1 MISSVVTSQIKPLWT
16 LNTQIVQLDIVFK
29 FVVKVDLN
37 IEGNVLRELHNVG
50 EFPASLKESSDG
62 ISTLIGQSISCCVF
76 NLTTIV
82 ALVTILSY

>member
-16 LNTQIVQLDIVFK
+16 LNTQIVQLDVFK

-50 EFPASLKESSDG
+50 EFPASLKESSNG
-62 ISTLIGQSISCCVF
+62 ISTLIGQSISGCV
-76 NLTTIV
+76 
-82 ALVTILSY
+82 